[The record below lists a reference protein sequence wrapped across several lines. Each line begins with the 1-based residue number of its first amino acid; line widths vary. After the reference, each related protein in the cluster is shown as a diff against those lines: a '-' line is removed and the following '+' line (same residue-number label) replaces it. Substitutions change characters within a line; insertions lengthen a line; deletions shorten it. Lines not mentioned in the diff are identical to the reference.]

1 MATPRGTGRV
11 EGRRRRKSLG
21 VIAAAA
27 AIPLL
32 SHAAALF
39 MNIGA
44 DGWFNMSP
52 AVRWSLAA
60 DAMLYTAGS
69 TIVAGPVIGVAA
81 ILASRFNRDHTGPNH
96 DGVRAASV
104 IGMSALLFAIVSAV
118 LSMAWRA
125 GQPGVAAIVLQSHVT
140 MAAVVCAL
148 MAWGAL
154 CGTWFREPLDA
165 AACSVAF
172 AVSAA
177 AGLLVAGAVVADMP
191 SSVLG
196 WGLIASPLVVVAS
209 AAHIDI
215 ARTDLLY
222 QISPLAHIQ
231 FDYPTWGRASALY
244 LAVAFVCFVGVT
256 LKSRAWC
263 PGVRD
268 LRGLP

>member
-1 MATPRGTGRV
+1 V
-11 EGRRRRKSLG
+11 
-21 VIAAAA
+21 
-27 AIPLL
+27 
-32 SHAAALF
+32 
-39 MNIGA
+39 
-44 DGWFNMSP
+44 
-52 AVRWSLAA
+52 
-60 DAMLYTAGS
+60 
-69 TIVAGPVIGVAA
+69 
-81 ILASRFNRDHTGPNH
+81 
-96 DGVRAASV
+96 ASV
-104 IGMSALLFAIVSAV
+104 IGMSAVLFAIVSAV
-118 LSMAWRA
+118 LSMAWRV

-244 LAVAFVCFVGVT
+244 LAVAFACFVGVT
-256 LKSRAWC
+256 LKSRAWS